1 LLHFDKNIRSF
12 FLLTKDTKTFEEATK
27 RFESYSHNIQDSIL
41 TIESFMGSHDVISFD
56 LAQVISNLESIDT
69 YTEERNVTAHIKVL
83 EEYQRMLI
91 TERKRRS
98 IKEVIKGKIDSAD
111 FKMNLKRRRRSQRLG
126 QMLTPNVQQMPS
138 KAPTAR
144 QMPTQAPTAGQM
156 PTQAP
161 TAGQMPTQAPTA
173 GQINNELMLEF

>member
-1 LLHFDKNIRSF
+1 MPLSLD
-12 FLLTKDTKTFEEATK
+12 EATK

-41 TIESFMGSHDVISFD
+41 TIESFMGSHDSISFD
-56 LAQVISNLESIDT
+56 LAQVIGNLESFDT
-69 YTEERNVTAHIKVL
+69 YTEERNVTAHMKVL

-138 KAPTAR
+138 KAPTAV

-156 PTQAP
+156 PTPAP
-161 TAGQMPTQAPTA
+161 NAEQMLTPTPNAE
-173 GQINNELMLEF
+173 QINNELMLEF